1 MEQLDI
7 YLDKLSKNTQNWP
20 VVRQA
25 AEKTG
30 LSTGHIVAGAMGLI
44 VLLVFLGIGSDFIV
58 ELIGIF
64 YPLYMSFK
72 AIESKQADDDKLWL
86 TYWVVYGLYTVIDS
100 LALVFHSWIPF
111 YYPIKLIV
119 LVWLFAPQTR
129 GAVQVYDG
137 FIRTYLLKH
146 EKEIEIGISHVSNL
160 AGQASSMTKAE
171 ILKKFDGNT
180 HKSF

>member
-7 YLDKLSKNTQNWP
+7 YLDKLGKSTQTWP
-20 VVRQA
+20 GVKQLS
-25 AEKTG
+25 EKTG
-30 LSTGHIVAGAMGLI
+30 LSAGHIVAAAIGLV
-44 VLLVFLGIGSDFIV
+44 VLLVFLGIGSDLIV

-64 YPLYMSFK
+64 YPVFMSLK
-72 AIESKQADDDKLWL
+72 AIESKQAEDDKLWL

-100 LALVFHSWIPF
+100 LALVFYTWIPF

-119 LVWLFAPQTR
+119 LTWLFAPQTR

-146 EKEIEIGISHVSNL
+146 EREIDFGISQVSNL
-160 AGQASSMTKAE
+160 AGQASNLTKAE